1 MKLFT
6 VTDKIEPLCLNEFQE
21 EILLENLISDYPD
34 LISIDEDT
42 KHFVVRRQ
50 QPIIDSEQGEHEYY
64 LDVLFVDENAVPVLA
79 EVKRHTDT
87 RIRREV
93 VAQMLDYAMGMKLL
107 NFDDL
112 RKSFRLSNANNA
124 EILAKYDTDEFWDK
138 VKNNLELERMNLV
151 FVADRI
157 PSSLVTFIEFMNSHL
172 QDICVYGVEL
182 KEYKTGSSKVIEKN
196 LIKWDNNSAGKSSKQ
211 IKGIDWNYD
220 RIMGFVSENHNGM
233 LPTYRKLVEY
243 LLENYRC
250 KYGKG
255 SLCASVN
262 VWTNDNHRLF
272 QVDATKESLN
282 ISFHSWYFSEYS
294 EMELGSGENLEKF
307 FKDESFRTIAGSDE
321 INSIS
326 STKMFLTI
334 PLELLKNDSIFDWFI
349 QKIKDIIKL
358 R

>member
-1 MKLFT
+1 MKFFT
-6 VTDKIEPLCLNEFQE
+6 VTDKIEPLNLNEFQE

-34 LISIDEDT
+34 LISIDEGT

-64 LDVLFVDENAVPVLA
+64 LDVLYVDENAVPVLA

-107 NFDDL
+107 NVDEL
-112 RKSFRLSNANNA
+112 RESFRNINRNNA
-124 EILAKYDTDEFWDK
+124 EVLAKYDTDEFWNK

-151 FVADRI
+151 FVADKI

-172 QDICVYGVEL
+172 QDICVYGVEIR
-182 KEYKTGSSKVIEKN
+182 EYMTNSSKVIEKN
-196 LIKWDNNSAGKSSKQ
+196 LIKWDNNSTVKTSQ
-211 IKGIDWNYD
+211 RTKGIDWDYD
-220 RIMGFVSENHNGM
+220 KIIGFVGENHNDI
-233 LPTYRKLVEY
+233 LPTYRKLVDY

-294 EMELGSGENLEKF
+294 EMDLGTGENLERF
-307 FKDESFRTIAGSDE
+307 FKDEDFKKLTDDTNG
-321 INSIS
+321 IS

-334 PLELLKNDSIFDWFI
+334 PLELLKNDLIFDWFI